1 MGTIAN
7 QKDGSNIQIEFQG
20 IGTSQ
25 TSIMLQQPL
34 LGESSE
40 SYTVEVTNFQM
51 SLGEERATSKT
62 AHPMMLIV
70 DYSAAGYNLDVND
83 PGNEVDWTLYKDSID
98 SGASILDAWYS
109 ATRAISN
116 SPDAGIIQIEGIR
129 SYSAT
134 DWILQL
140 AQKIN
145 LATNGRLQ
153 FGVTPSGQFH
163 LFSRLEYT
171 PPDALNPTFA
181 FWKTSYVILDKSFQ
195 ALTGWK
201 DIIYGN
207 VNSLH
212 TETLDVN
219 INNADLDDAYAPTLG
234 KPIES
239 FFSSH
244 ADLAWEVLDRR
255 KRLRI
260 DLTVPVGLTMGWKST
275 KEEKTYILQEY
286 DIPKG
291 RPSCS
296 FLSSRAS
303 NFLTTTAI
311 QEKQLVSTTKFV
323 DGGGKLAIQKLFP
336 GPVQALRLSL
346 VLIYDYFDIQKK
358 VWVERAKPIDMG
370 SGDFFYLK
378 LLFSKEST

>member
-62 AHPMMLIV
+62 THPMMIIV
-70 DYSAAGYNLDVND
+70 DYSAAGYDLDVNVL
-83 PGNEVDWTLYKDSID
+83 GNEVDWTIYKDAVD

-109 ATRAISN
+109 ATRNIAN
-116 SPDAGIIQIEGIR
+116 SPNAGITIIEGIR

-134 DWILQL
+134 DFILQL
-140 AQKIN
+140 SQKIS
-145 LATNGRLQ
+145 LATNDKLQ
-153 FGVTPSGQFH
+153 FGVTPGGQFH
-163 LFSRLEYT
+163 LFSRLEYN
-171 PPDALNPTFA
+171 PDFE
-181 FWKTSYVILDKSFQ
+181 FWTKRYVILDKSFQ
-195 ALTGWK
+195 ALTGWN
-201 DIIYGN
+201 DIIYGDA
-207 VNSLH
+207 NSLR
-212 TETLDVN
+212 TVALDAN
-219 INNADLDDAYAPTLG
+219 TDNDDLDDKYTPMLG
-234 KPIES
+234 KQIES
-239 FFSSH
+239 FLSSS

-255 KRLRI
+255 KRIRI

-275 KEEKTYILQEY
+275 KEQKTYILQEY

-291 RPSCS
+291 RPTCS
-296 FLSSRAS
+296 FLSSRS
-303 NFLTTTAI
+303 TNFQPTTSI

-323 DGGGKLAIQKLFP
+323 DGGGKLALQKLFA

-358 VWVERAKPIDMG
+358 VWVERAKPLDMG